1 MNLHKKNWT
10 DGLTVER
17 FEDIQQM
24 NESVVD
30 RMLRLTKDYNERIL
44 AEEGKSSEEVMVEN
58 VGKVDPK
65 KHLEGA
71 VRELMSANIIQ
82 CLGVMLDTVVF

>member
-1 MNLHKKNWT
+1 
-10 DGLTVER
+10 
-17 FEDIQQM
+17 
-24 NESVVD
+24 
-30 RMLRLTKDYNERIL
+30 MLRLTKDYNERIL

-71 VRELMSANIIQ
+71 VSELMSANIIQ